1 MYRNIHFF
9 YSFIHVYLYSLLLLT
24 KKMFKMTKFIVII
37 ITSWENYINVDEIN
51 KKRVSINANNVLYVY
66 LNMNAMKRERERRN
80 ISSCKA

>member
-1 MYRNIHFF
+1 
-9 YSFIHVYLYSLLLLT
+9 
-24 KKMFKMTKFIVII
+24 MTKFIVII